1 MREYIITVHR
11 KPIPASRPR
20 VTRWSSYYKEPY
32 NSYKD
37 ILKDIMMNESGSL
50 LKPVFD
56 ASMALK
62 IDIIFELEIPKSL
75 SKKKQELLV
84 GRLHTKKPDIDN
96 LVKSVLDAMNDIWFK
111 DDGQIACLSVV
122 KKYSR
127 EPKTIIVI
135 KEINEC

>member
-1 MREYIITVHR
+1 MKEYTIIINR

-20 VTRWSSYYKEPY
+20 VTRWSTFYNEPY

-37 ILKDIMMNESGSL
+37 ILKDMMINETGVFL
-50 LKPVFD
+50 NPIFD

-62 IDIIFELEIPKSL
+62 IDIVFELEIPKSL

-84 GRLHTKKPDIDN
+84 GSYNTKKPDIDN
-96 LVKSVLDAMNDIWFK
+96 LVKSVLDAMNGVWFK
-111 DDGQIACLSVV
+111 DDGQICSVSAM

-135 KEINEC
+135 KEQE